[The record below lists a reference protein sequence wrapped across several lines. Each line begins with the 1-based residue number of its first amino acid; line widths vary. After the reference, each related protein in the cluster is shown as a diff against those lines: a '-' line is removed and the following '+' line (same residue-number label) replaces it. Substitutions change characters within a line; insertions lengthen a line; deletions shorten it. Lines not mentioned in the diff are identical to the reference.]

1 MNKLIN
7 LTKQR
12 MITAMCLIKE
22 GRYDTAI
29 SLLESGVEYANR
41 AKKLYVANLSPKYDT
56 ARESRV
62 AKAFFAWWWE
72 QEGNDTAQGWREF
85 KETSEYQKII
95 RRRQ

>member
-41 AKKLYVANLSPKYDT
+41 NKKLLKENPFPSGDT
-56 ARESRV
+56 RWLTVELWARAYIKRTQNSES
-62 AKAFFAWWWE
+62 KDDE
-72 QEGNDTAQGWREF
+72 
-85 KETSEYQKII
+85 K
-95 RRRQ
+95 